1 MNHTGKTSR
10 DIPGVL
16 APPPL
21 IYLAGLA
28 LGLIAGRLR
37 SLRLVPDSLQP
48 LRWWLGGG
56 LALSGLGLASWAVRT
71 MYQAGTHPEPYRPVT
86 ELVTI
91 GPYQRSRNPIYLGLT
106 LTYLG
111 LALLLDALWCLLLL
125 PAVLLVM
132 VRGVIAREEAYLE
145 RRFGQRYRAYR
156 ARVRRWL

>member
-1 MNHTGKTSR
+1 MNDASR
-10 DIPGVL
+10 DIPGVI

-28 LGLIAGRLR
+28 LGLVAGRLWP
-37 SLRLVPDSLQP
+37 LRLVPNP
-48 LRWWLGGG
+48 LRPRRWWLGGG
-56 LALSGLGLASWAVRT
+56 LALGGLGLAGWAVRT
-71 MYQAGTHPEPYRPVT
+71 MYQAGTHPEPYRPAT
-86 ELVTI
+86 ELVTT
-91 GPYQRSRNPIYLGLT
+91 GPFRLCRNPIYLGFT

-125 PAVLLVM
+125 PAVLVVM
-132 VRGVIAREEAYLE
+132 VHGVIAREEAYLE

>member
-1 MNHTGKTSR
+1 MNHTNETSR

-28 LGLIAGRLR
+28 LGLVAGRLWP
-37 SLRLVPDSLQP
+37 LRLVPDSLRR
-48 LRWWLGGG
+48 LRWGLGGS
-56 LALSGLGLASWAVRT
+56 LALGGLGLAGWAVRT

-86 ELVTI
+86 ELVST
-91 GPYQRSRNPIYLGLT
+91 GPFRHSRNPIYLGFT

-111 LALLLDALWCLLLL
+111 LALLLNALWCLLFL
-125 PAVLLVM
+125 PAVLAVM

-145 RRFGQRYRAYR
+145 RRFGERYHAYR
-156 ARVRRWL
+156 ARARRWL